1 MGLLE
6 CFNVVYKFLN
16 SATVLRLRAITEQ
29 GRWELCGIWFR
40 HLAVWPSGLP
50 RPLQLVWR
58 LAGQKFFS
66 RHQDGTN
73 TENFATSARK
83 CCVYSQKLT
92 WLIAFS
98 DGYLEYILSITLPFY
113 KCKETICFFLHS
125 HDKLSW
131 CEQLQKQCKWFY
143 FYLYKE
149 CIILHKNKLR
159 FLWQSLYT
167 KRGKIIIIFKIILWD
182 CIEGRKKLY
191 IRENVSL

>member
-1 MGLLE
+1 MIKIHNTSFFALKMALAVRNGTGPWPSNLNNTVFWGLLE

-40 HLAVWPSGLP
+40 HLAVWPSGFP

-58 LAGQKFFS
+58 LSGQKFFS

-113 KCKETICFFLHS
+113 KCKETICFFS
-125 HDKLSW
+125 A
-131 CEQLQKQCKWFY
+131 
-143 FYLYKE
+143 
-149 CIILHKNKLR
+149 
-159 FLWQSLYT
+159 
-167 KRGKIIIIFKIILWD
+167 
-182 CIEGRKKLY
+182 
-191 IRENVSL
+191 